1 MPNGAGVMEGDEV
14 SEYIAPFAFVVNEDG
29 TDLDYTTGTRVH
41 DIMALIYKQNNGR
54 VCFMAKCFSHNIL
67 YLLGQHDG

>member
-29 TDLDYTTGTRVH
+29 TDLDYTTGTRGH
-41 DIMALIYKQNNGR
+41 NILALIYKQNTGR
-54 VCFMAKCFSHNIL
+54 VCPHQNMSSSVTFSKL
-67 YLLGQHDG
+67 R